1 MRKTSIFA
9 VMVVVFF
16 SGCAV
21 TGATIV
27 AYTAGAV
34 TVAANIKDV
43 VEIVEETKEIRS
55 GGKAPLPCEDEQNVT
70 TKKVENAKS

>member
-9 VMVVVFF
+9 AIVVVFF

-21 TGATIV
+21 TVATIV

-43 VEIVEETKEIRS
+43 VEIVEETKEIRN
-55 GGKAPLPCEDEQNVT
+55 KAKT
-70 TKKVENAKS
+70 TLSSEGNATMEKDENAKS